1 MLYDLAQI
9 KRDVRTILDEN
20 IPSNSLLED
29 VGTLSVD
36 EVIESRILDAIR
48 SVEYSAPVHLINE
61 SEEMECESIAWF
73 GDKGKSGGSIKLPS
87 DFLRLVSFRMNDWH
101 KAVTTAIGADSPQYA
116 KQKSPFAG
124 VRGNATRP
132 VVAIVHEDGIN
143 YLEFYS
149 CSGGEGVEV
158 ADARYLKMPEAMQD
172 RVFVV
177 SNLYTAMLYECA
189 YLVGVTLSL
198 PNIELLRNVAKE
210 HLSV

>member
-20 IPSNSLLED
+20 TQGEPLFED
-29 VGTLSVD
+29 VGTLTVD
-36 EVIESRILDAIR
+36 KVIESRVLEAVR

-61 SEEMECESIAWF
+61 SEPIPYKSIQWF
-73 GDKGKSGGSIKLPS
+73 GDLGKSGGRLALPS
-87 DFLRLVSFRMNDWH
+87 DFMRLVSFRMNDWH

-132 VVAIVHEDGIN
+132 VVAIVHEGGEN

-172 RVFVV
+172 KVFVV

-189 YLVGVTLSL
+189 YLVGVTFSL
-198 PNIELLRNVAKE
+198 PNIEILRNVAKE